1 MIGTKIYPKRSRVI
15 FFLLMYGILSAAG
28 VIMFVI
34 SVRNNQAPSNAAGF
48 MIVFGAGMFIL
59 TLIKGRKPQVLVHQD
74 FIELRQT
81 RKPQL
86 VRYRNIISIAQ
97 PDKVKLVVRLW
108 EDSERKEIPIWI
120 KELDPQDVALLAE
133 FLESRGRRSRDK

>member
-1 MIGTKIYPKRSRVI
+1 MTGTKIYPKRSRVI

-28 VIMFVI
+28 VIMSVI
-34 SVRNNQAPSNAAGF
+34 SVQKNQAPSNAAGF

-59 TLIKGRKPQVLVHQD
+59 TLIKGRKPQVLVHED
-74 FIELRQT
+74 FLELRQT
-81 RKPQL
+81 RKTQL